1 MRKNTTWRTVG
12 LFTAAKYICLVVFI
26 IFVISVLSSI
36 YLYFN
41 PVYENYSNYLS
52 DSRYMQEAAQSVIS
66 AEKGSHIYSAFWC
79 IVWAGISFCGFLYF
93 KKKLVEVKHEAKKTS
108 PEVTK
113 ELVNFGKRYNELI
126 QRIGHCTSFEE
137 LKSLDGAVCQY
148 NSDAEEFFEVHN
160 ISPKL
165 ITYSEYDA
173 KFDAMN
179 PKTFD
184 EEMDEKFPLIPKTHG
199 DWTVR
204 FRYRNMLCILK
215 ENESDIINTL
225 KDCIGYEVTFV
236 PEPDN
241 EFDSKA
247 VAVHFGG
254 KKVGYIYKSDRA
266 QEMVHTWI
274 KLNRHLCGYISR
286 YDETEGKIYYDIG
299 FYKSD

>member
-41 PVYENYSNYLS
+41 PASELFGNIFGSGKQAEDTYNTVTES
-52 DSRYMQEAAQSVIS
+52 
-66 AEKGSHIYSAFWC
+66 EKGVHQYNAIIYTFWAAA
-79 IVWAGISFCGFLYF
+79 WFCGFWHF
-93 KKKLVEVKHEAKKTS
+93 KKKLVELKHEAKKTS

-173 KFDAMN
+173 KLDAMN

-204 FRYRNMLCILK
+204 FRYRNML
-215 ENESDIINTL
+215 
-225 KDCIGYEVTFV
+225 
-236 PEPDN
+236 
-241 EFDSKA
+241 
-247 VAVHFGG
+247 
-254 KKVGYIYKSDRA
+254 KSEAKR
-266 QEMVHTWI
+266 
-274 KLNRHLCGYISR
+274 S
-286 YDETEGKIYYDIG
+286 
-299 FYKSD
+299 